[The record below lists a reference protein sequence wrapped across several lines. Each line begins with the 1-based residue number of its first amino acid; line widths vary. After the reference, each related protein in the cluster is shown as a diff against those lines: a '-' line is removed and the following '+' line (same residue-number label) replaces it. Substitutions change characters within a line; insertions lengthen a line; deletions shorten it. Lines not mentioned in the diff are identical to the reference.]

1 MKGFVSTPYS
11 ITRLSEIIS
20 AKYLIWQLVKRD
32 FTVRYKQTALGFIWA
47 VINPLVSILLYF
59 LYLVFWLSY
68 QHLNIRLLMLQF

>member
-32 FTVRYKQTALGFIWA
+32 FTVRYKQTAL
-47 VINPLVSILLYF
+47 
-59 LYLVFWLSY
+59 
-68 QHLNIRLLMLQF
+68 

>member
-59 LYLVFWLSY
+59 FVFWLSY